1 MYDCCVIRTA
11 SRLLF
16 AVTLSAVLLAVV
28 MPTRTPAMPHKMDC
42 CVNMNMAANQDGCGA
57 GHAPSKS
64 AQDRQCCSACAIGL
78 SLFLAASQP
87 FLFPPSAGDTLTSN
101 SVREFKRTDR
111 PLIPPPRS
119 WLS

>member
-1 MYDCCVIRTA
+1 MQIA
-11 SRLLF
+11 NRLLF
-16 AVTLSAVLLAVV
+16 AVTLSAALLAVV
-28 MPTRTPAMPHKMDC
+28 MPTRTPAAMPHKVDC
-42 CVNMNMAANQDGCGA
+42 CANMNPAADQNDCGA
-57 GHAPSKS
+57 GQAPSKS

-78 SLFLAASQP
+78 SLFLATSQP

-119 WLS
+119 WRS